1 MLDKKHLLL
10 IIIRMDA
17 QELGKQIASLRREH
31 GWSQTELAHRAG
43 VSRAFVCNLERGT
56 GSDPGLRKI
65 LNILEIFSSTLTIV
79 EQDAP
84 PTLDDLLAEQGP

>member
-1 MLDKKHLLL
+1 MN
-10 IIIRMDA
+10 A
-17 QELGKQIASLRREH
+17 QDIGRQIALLRREQD
-31 GWSQTELAHRAG
+31 WSQTELAQRAG

-65 LNILEIFSSTLTIV
+65 LNILELFSSTLTIV